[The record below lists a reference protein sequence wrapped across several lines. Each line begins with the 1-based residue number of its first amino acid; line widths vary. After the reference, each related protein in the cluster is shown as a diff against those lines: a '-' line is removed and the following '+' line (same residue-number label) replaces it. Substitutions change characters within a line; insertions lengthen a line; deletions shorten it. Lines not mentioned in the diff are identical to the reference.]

1 VLVVVSGTLLLSAKL
16 LGGQGTE
23 TLRAAR

>member
-16 LGGQGTE
+16 LAGPGAGVAH
-23 TLRAAR
+23 AAR